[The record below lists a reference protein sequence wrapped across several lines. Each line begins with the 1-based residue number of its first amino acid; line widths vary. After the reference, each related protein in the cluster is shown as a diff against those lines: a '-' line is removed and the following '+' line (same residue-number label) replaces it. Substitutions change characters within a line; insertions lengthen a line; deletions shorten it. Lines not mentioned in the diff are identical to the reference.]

1 MTSPD
6 TAPADDTVFL
16 ADIEADAAIYV
27 MLALDEIGRTAQ
39 SLDGG
44 LYVSR
49 ADRALAAD
57 LLAAYRAAVVQTE
70 GIS

>member
-1 MTSPD
+1 MTSSD
-6 TAPADDTVFL
+6 TAPADDIVFM

-27 MLALDEIGRTAQ
+27 MLALDEVGRVAQ

-44 LYVSR
+44 LYVRR